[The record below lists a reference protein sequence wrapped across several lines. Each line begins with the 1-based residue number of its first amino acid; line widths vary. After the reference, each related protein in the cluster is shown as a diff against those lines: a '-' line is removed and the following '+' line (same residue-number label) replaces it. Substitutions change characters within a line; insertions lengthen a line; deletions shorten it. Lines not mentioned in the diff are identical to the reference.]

1 MIQEEIRSPIFL
13 KERSGFLWHCYY
25 VIYKKLHQFISIVAS
40 RVALQVTKVPVE
52 VDLRPNKWVVQE
64 NKRTGTLCACQGSHR
79 NIATHDIPH
88 QSTSSPN
95 ESPSI
100 FSWERSCQPG
110 PATDSP
116 SSFLLLLKKPKTHQ
130 KKKRKS
136 NNNNLKKIV
145 I

>member
-52 VDLRPNKWVVQE
+52 VDLRSNKWVVQE

-110 PATDSP
+110 PATDP
-116 SSFLLLLKKPKTHQ
+116 PKLFLTPIKEAKNTP
-130 KKKRKS
+130 KRKS
-136 NNNNLKKIV
+136 NNNNFKKIV